1 MTESASL
8 EYGPIQPDE
17 AQPLWTL
24 IDQAL
29 HRAMQPGWA
38 EHVGAENFRAI
49 RQNGRLAGGMGI
61 MNMGQWFG
69 GRIVPTAGV
78 TAVGVAPEFR
88 GGGAASP
95 LLKNAL
101 EEMHENRTPI
111 STLFPS
117 TLTVYR
123 RSGYERA
130 GVSTVYQ
137 LPTQEID
144 VRSRD
149 LDIVEAD
156 ESHREDI
163 FLTYNAR
170 AEITSGNLDRHSLM
184 WDPILGFGGRRV
196 FTYLI
201 TNDGETEGYIIFQ
214 QSRGADHIRVRDL
227 CVLTQGAA
235 LRLLRFFADHRS
247 TIDTVSWN
255 GSPADPLVHLLGEQ
269 IAQPTRTRDWVLRI
283 IDVQDALSARGYP
296 RNYEGE
302 LHISVADELLPWN
315 DGNFVLK
322 VADGKGH
329 VYKGGRGDL
338 KIGVRGLASLFSGH
352 LAPSEIKTLGGLEGT
367 ESATADA
374 SLMFASPRPWMADHF

>member
-1 MTESASL
+1 MTESTSL
-8 EYGPIQPDE
+8 EYGTIQPEE
-17 AQPLWTL
+17 AKPLWGM

-29 HRAMQPGWA
+29 HRSMQPGWA
-38 EHVGAENFRAI
+38 EHIGAENFRAI
-49 RQNGRLAGGMGI
+49 RQNGKLAGGLGI
-61 MNMGQWFG
+61 MNMAQWFG
-69 GRIVPTAGV
+69 GKSVPTAGI

-88 GGGAASP
+88 GGGAASA
-95 LLKNAL
+95 LLKKTL
-101 EEMHENRTPI
+101 EEIHENGTPI

-130 GVSTVYQ
+130 GVSMVYL
-137 LPTQEID
+137 LPTKEID
-144 VRSRD
+144 VRSRE

-156 ESHREDI
+156 SSNREDI

-170 AEITSGNLDRHSLM
+170 AVVTSGNLDRPAIM
-184 WDPILGFGGRRV
+184 WDPILGFGGRQV

-201 TNDGETEGYIIFQ
+201 TNNGETEGYVIFQ

-269 IAQPTRTRDWVLRI
+269 VAQSTSSRDWVMRI
-283 IDVQDALSARGYP
+283 IDVQSALSVRGYP
-296 RNYEGE
+296 QNYEGE
-302 LHISVADELLPWN
+302 LHIAVDDDLLPWN

-322 VADGKGH
+322 VGGGTGE

-338 KIGVRGLASLFSGH
+338 KIGIRGLASLFSGH
-352 LAPSEIKTLGGLEGT
+352 LTPSELKTLGSLEG
-367 ESATADA
+367 SDSVMSDA
-374 SLMFASPRPWMADHF
+374 SLMFSSPRPWMADHF

>member
-1 MTESASL
+1 MTESRSL
-8 EYGPIQPDE
+8 EYGPVQSE
-17 AQPLWTL
+17 ETQPLWNM

-38 EHVGAENFRAI
+38 EHVGQENFRSI
-49 RQNGRLAGGMGI
+49 RHDGRLAGGLGI

-69 GRIVPTAGV
+69 GRSVPTAGV
-78 TAVGVAPEFR
+78 TAVGIAPEFR
-88 GGGAASP
+88 GEGVASA
-95 LLKNAL
+95 LLKSTLKEIHDNG
-101 EEMHENRTPI
+101 TPL

-130 GVSTVYQ
+130 GVRMVYE
-137 LPTQEID
+137 LPTKEID
-144 VRSRD
+144 VSSRD

-156 ESHREDI
+156 DSNREDI

-170 AEITSGNLDRHSLM
+170 AEITSGNLDRPSLM

-201 TNDGETEGYIIFQ
+201 TNNGDTEGYVIFQ
-214 QSRGADHIRVRDL
+214 QSRGADHMRVRDL

-247 TIDTVSWN
+247 TIDSVSWN
-255 GSPADPLVHLLGEQ
+255 GAPSDPLAHLLGEQ
-269 IAQPTRTRDWVLRI
+269 AARPTRTTDWVLRI
-283 IDVQDALSARGYP
+283 VDLQGALTARGYP
-296 RNYEGE
+296 RAFEGE
-302 LHISVADELLPWN
+302 LHLTVDDDLLPWN
-315 DGNFVLK
+315 EGNFLLRIAGGRGEVC
-322 VADGKGH
+322 
-329 VYKGGRGDL
+329 KGGRGDL
-338 KIGVRGLASLFSGH
+338 KIGIRGLASLYSGH
-352 LAPSEIKTLGGLEGT
+352 LTPSDLKTLGALEGAD
-367 ESATADA
+367 SAMDVA

>member
-1 MTESASL
+1 MTESTSM
-8 EYGPIQPDE
+8 EYGPVQPE
-17 AQPLWTL
+17 ETQPLWKM

-29 HRAMQPGWA
+29 HRSMQPGWA
-38 EHVGAENFRAI
+38 EHVGQENFRAM
-49 RQNGRLAGGMGI
+49 RVNGKLAGGMGI

-69 GRIVPTAGV
+69 GRTIPTAGV

-88 GGGAASP
+88 GGGAASA
-95 LLKNAL
+95 LLKSAL
-101 EEMHENRTPI
+101 EEIHESGTPL

-130 GVSTVYQ
+130 GVRMVYQ
-137 LPTQEID
+137 LPTQEIN

-170 AEITSGNLDRHSLM
+170 AEVTSGNLDRPALM
-184 WDPILGFGGRRV
+184 WDPILGFGGRQV

-201 TNDGETEGYIIFQ
+201 TNNGETEGYAIFQ
-214 QSRGADHIRVRDL
+214 QSRGANHIRVRDL

-255 GSPADPLVHLLGEQ
+255 GAPADPLVHLLGEQ
-269 IAQPTRTRDWVLRI
+269 IAQPTVTTDWVLRI
-283 IDVQDALSARGYP
+283 IDVQAALSQRGYP
-296 RNYEGE
+296 RNYEGD
-302 LHISVADELLPWN
+302 LHISVDDDLLPWN

-322 VADGKGH
+322 VAAGRGE

-338 KIGVRGLASLFSGH
+338 KIGIRGLASLFSGH
-352 LAPSEIKTLGGLEGT
+352 LTPSEIKTFGGLEGADT
-367 ESATADA
+367 AMADATA
-374 SLMFASPRPWMADHF
+374 MFASPRPWMADHF

>member
-1 MTESASL
+1 MTESTSVD
-8 EYGPIQPDE
+8 YGPVQPE
-17 AQPLWTL
+17 EVQPLWNM

-38 EHVGAENFRAI
+38 EHVGQENFRVI
-49 RQNGRLAGGMGI
+49 RQNGRLAGGLGI

-69 GRIVPTAGV
+69 GRSVPTAGV

-88 GGGAASP
+88 GGGTASA
-95 LLKNAL
+95 LLKSTL
-101 EEMHENRTPI
+101 EEVHDNGTPL

-130 GVSTVYQ
+130 GVSVVYE
-137 LPTQEID
+137 LPTKEID
-144 VRSRD
+144 VRYRD
-149 LDIVEAD
+149 LDIVQAD
-156 ESHREDI
+156 DSNREDI

-170 AEITSGNLDRHSLM
+170 AEVTSGNLDRSSLM
-184 WDPILGFGGRRV
+184 WDPILGFGGRQV
-196 FTYLI
+196 FTYLMV
-201 TNDGETEGYIIFQ
+201 NNGETEGYVIFQ
-214 QSRGADHIRVRDL
+214 QARGADHIRVRDL

-247 TIDTVSWN
+247 TINSVSWN
-255 GSPADPLVHLLGEQ
+255 GSPTDPLVHLLGEQ

-283 IDVQDALSARGYP
+283 IDVQGALAARGYP
-296 RNYEGE
+296 QGYEGE
-302 LHISVADELLPWN
+302 LHFAVDDELLPWN
-315 DGNFVLK
+315 DGRFVLK
-322 VADGKGH
+322 VAGGRGD

-338 KIGVRGLASLFSGH
+338 KIGIRGLASLYSGH
-352 LAPSEIKTLGGLEGT
+352 LTPPEIKTLGGLEGT
-367 ESATADA
+367 DFAMADA

>member
-1 MTESASL
+1 MTALNSL
-8 EYGPIQPDE
+8 EYGPVQDDE
-17 AQPLWTL
+17 VQPLWNM

-38 EHVGAENFRAI
+38 EHVGQENFRAI
-49 RQNGRLAGGMGI
+49 RQNGRLAGGLGI

-69 GRIVPTAGV
+69 GRSVPTAGI

-88 GGGAASP
+88 GGGAASA
-95 LLKNAL
+95 LLKSTL
-101 EEMHENRTPI
+101 EEIHENGTPL

-130 GVSTVYQ
+130 GVSTVYE
-137 LPTQEID
+137 LPTKEID

-149 LDIVEAD
+149 LDIVQAD
-156 ESHREDI
+156 DSNREDI

-170 AEITSGNLDRHSLM
+170 AVVTSGNLDRSSLM
-184 WDPILGFGGRRV
+184 WDPILGFGGRRI
-196 FTYLI
+196 FTYLMV
-201 TNDGETEGYIIFQ
+201 NDGETEGYVIFQ

-247 TIDTVSWN
+247 TIDTISWN

-269 IAQPTRTRDWVLRI
+269 VAQPTRTRDWVLRI
-283 IDVQDALSARGYP
+283 IDVQGALAGRGYP
-296 RNYEGE
+296 RGYEGE
-302 LHISVADELLPWN
+302 LHLKVDDELLPWN
-315 DGNFVLK
+315 DGSFVLK
-322 VADGKGH
+322 VAGGRGE

-338 KIGVRGLASLFSGH
+338 KIGIRGLASLYSGH
-352 LAPSEIKTLGGLEGT
+352 LTPSEINTLGGLEGT
-367 ESATADA
+367 DSAMADA

>member
-1 MTESASL
+1 MTAQNSL
-8 EYGPIQPDE
+8 EYGPVQDDE
-17 AQPLWTL
+17 VQPLWNM

-38 EHVGAENFRAI
+38 EHVGQENFRAI
-49 RQNGRLAGGMGI
+49 RQNGKLAGGLGI

-69 GRIVPTAGV
+69 GRSIPTAGI

-88 GGGAASP
+88 GGGAASA
-95 LLKNAL
+95 LLKSTM
-101 EEMHENRTPI
+101 EEIHEIGTPL

-130 GVSTVYQ
+130 GVSTVYE
-137 LPTQEID
+137 LPTKEID

-149 LDIVEAD
+149 LDIVQAD
-156 ESHREDI
+156 DSNREDI

-170 AEITSGNLDRHSLM
+170 AEITSGNLDRSSLM
-184 WDPILGFGGRRV
+184 WDPIFGFGGRRI
-196 FTYLI
+196 FTYLMV
-201 TNDGETEGYIIFQ
+201 NNGETEGYVIFQ

-269 IAQPTRTRDWVLRI
+269 VAQPTRTRDWVLRI
-283 IDVQDALSARGYP
+283 VDVQGALAARGYP
-296 RNYEGE
+296 RGYEGE
-302 LHISVADELLPWN
+302 LHLTVDDELLPWN
-315 DGNFVLK
+315 DGSFVLK
-322 VADGKGH
+322 VAGGRGD
-329 VYKGGRGDL
+329 VYKGGRGDM
-338 KIGVRGLASLFSGH
+338 KIGIRGLASLYSGH
-352 LAPSEIKTLGGLEGT
+352 LTPSEIKTLGGLEGT
-367 ESATADA
+367 DSAMADA

>member
-1 MTESASL
+1 MTEPTSL
-8 EYGPIQPDE
+8 EYGTIQPED
-17 AQPLWTL
+17 AKPLWGM

-29 HRAMQPGWA
+29 HRSMQTGWA

-49 RQNGRLAGGMGI
+49 RQNGRLAGGLGI
-61 MNMGQWFG
+61 MNMAQWFG
-69 GRIVPTAGV
+69 GKSVPTAGI

-88 GGGAASP
+88 GGGAAST
-95 LLKNAL
+95 LLKKAL
-101 EEMHENRTPI
+101 EEIHENGTPI
-111 STLFPS
+111 STLYPS

-130 GVSTVYQ
+130 GVSMVYL
-137 LPTQEID
+137 LPTKEID
-144 VRSRD
+144 VRSRE
-149 LDIVEAD
+149 LDIVRAD

-170 AEITSGNLDRHSLM
+170 AVVTSGNLDRPAIM
-184 WDPILGFGGRRV
+184 WDPILGFGGRQV

-201 TNDGETEGYIIFQ
+201 TNNGETEGYVIFQ

-269 IAQPTRTRDWVLRI
+269 VAQSTSSRDWVMRI
-283 IDVQDALSARGYP
+283 IDVPSALEARGYP
-296 RNYEGE
+296 QNYEGE
-302 LHISVADELLPWN
+302 LHFAVDDELLPWN

-322 VADGKGH
+322 VAGCIGE
-329 VYKGGRGDL
+329 VNKGGRGDL
-338 KIGVRGLASLFSGH
+338 KIGIRGLASLYSGH
-352 LAPSEIKTLGGLEGT
+352 LTPSELKTLGSLEG
-367 ESATADA
+367 SDSVMADA